1 MEQNDIN
8 VNILI
13 SGEYFDIWKPSKVTS
28 KEFSTGILTVAML
41 AEIIYSNT
49 IMIIVTIITIT
60 IMIIVTIITIII
72 LAMLA
77 GTLALCD
84 LCCRT

>member
-1 MEQNDIN
+1 MFLEQNDIN

-41 AEIIYSNT
+41 AEI
-49 IMIIVTIITIT
+49 
-60 IMIIVTIITIII
+60 
-72 LAMLA
+72 L
-77 GTLALCD
+77 
-84 LCCRT
+84 